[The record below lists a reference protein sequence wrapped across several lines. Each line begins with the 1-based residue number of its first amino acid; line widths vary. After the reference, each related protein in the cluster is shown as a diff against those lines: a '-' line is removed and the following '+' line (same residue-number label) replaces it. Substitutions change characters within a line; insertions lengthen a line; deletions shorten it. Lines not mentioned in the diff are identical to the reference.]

1 VGRPRWRV
9 ADIRLVLVGVVLIAA
24 WISIGYRLFEVQG
37 VHAAEYAEP
46 GFDQRV
52 RHEETP
58 AKRGTIYDRDGIEL
72 AVTVDASTVVANP
85 SVITD
90 PVATAGALAPILGL
104 DEASLATRLS
114 DPESQFTYVARRIDA
129 AVADRVRDVVS
140 EQDLEG
146 LSIVAEPDRVYP
158 AGSLASQVLGFVQQ
172 DDQAGL
178 EGIELEYDDL
188 LSGTPGT
195 RILERDPYGV
205 EILSGELLVEPAIP
219 GSDLVL
225 TIDREIQSA
234 VQEAADQALIDTN
247 AAGATIVV
255 LEVGTG
261 DILAMASA
269 PGFDPNQRDTIDSGA
284 VRNRAVT
291 DVYEPGSTL
300 KVVTISA
307 ALQEGIVTPD
317 DAWFVPAELE
327 IPPKEEPYTDE
338 GRTEGAVM
346 SVADIVAHSSNVGT
360 IQIEQQLGTEDF
372 HRYLS
377 SFGLGQSTGSGLPGE
392 VSGLLRPAAEWC
404 PNVCGPSTAIGY
416 RVDVTALQMAA
427 LFSTI
432 ANDGVWVQPH
442 VVQEI
447 VDSDGI
453 AESTE
458 PQQRPVLSQATA
470 ATMRTLLGGVVEVGT
485 GHRAAIDGYT
495 VGGKTGTTQKY
506 LSEEGI
512 YSEDDRIAS
521 FIGMAPLSDPRIVV
535 AVVLDSPHGEI
546 TEGDRSVDLR
556 FGGVAAAPVFARV
569 AEASLNRL
577 GVAPDAP

>member
-1 VGRPRWRV
+1 MGRPRWRV
-9 ADIRLVLVGVVLIAA
+9 ADIRLVLVGFFLIAA

-72 AVTVDASTVVANP
+72 AVTVDSATVVANP
-85 SVITD
+85 SLMTD
-90 PVATAGALAPILGL
+90 PVGTAAALAPVLGL
-104 DEASLATRLS
+104 DEASLATRLA
-114 DPESQFTYVARRIDA
+114 DPESQFAYVARRIDA
-129 AVADRVRDVVS
+129 VDAERVRAVISDQS
-140 EQDLEG
+140 LKG
-146 LSIVAEPDRVYP
+146 LSIITEPDRVYP
-158 AGSLASQVLGFVQQ
+158 AGSLASQVLGFVRQ

-188 LSGTPGT
+188 LSGTPGS
-195 RILERDPYGV
+195 RILERDSYGV
-205 EILSGELLVEPAIP
+205 PIPSGELLIEPAVP

-234 VQEAADQALIDTN
+234 VQHAADQALLDTN
-247 AAGATIVV
+247 AAGATVVV

-269 PGFDPNQRDTIDSGA
+269 PGFDSNERDTIDTGA

-291 DVYEPGSTL
+291 DVFEPGSTL

-307 ALQEGIVTPD
+307 ALEEGLVTPED
-317 DAWFVPAELE
+317 SWFVPAELA
-327 IPPKEEPYTDE
+327 IPPKEEPYSDE
-338 GRTEGAVM
+338 GRREGAVM
-346 SVADIVAHSSNVGT
+346 SVADIVAHSSNIGT
-360 IQIEQQLGTEDF
+360 IQIEQELGNDDL

-427 LFSTI
+427 LFATV

-447 VDSDGI
+447 VDSDG
-453 AESTE
+453 ATGTTE
-458 PQQRPVLSQATA
+458 PQQRPVLSKATA
-470 ATMRTLLGGVVEVGT
+470 ETMRALLRGVVEVGT

-495 VGGKTGTTQKY
+495 VGGKTGTTQKF
-506 LSEEGI
+506 LSDEGI

-521 FIGMAPLSDPRIVV
+521 FIGMAPLSDPRIV
-535 AVVLDSPHGEI
+535 
-546 TEGDRSVDLR
+546 
-556 FGGVAAAPVFARV
+556 
-569 AEASLNRL
+569 
-577 GVAPDAP
+577 

>member
-1 VGRPRWRV
+1 MGRPRWRV
-9 ADIRLVLVGVVLIAA
+9 ADIRLLLVGLVFIAS
-24 WISIGYRLFEVQG
+24 WIGIGFRLFDVQG
-37 VHAAEYAEP
+37 VHAAEYAGP

-72 AVTVDASTVVANP
+72 AVTVDAPTVVANP

-90 PVATAGALAPILGL
+90 PAGTAHLLAPILGI
-104 DEASLATRLS
+104 DEASLTTRLS
-114 DPESQFTYVARRIDA
+114 NSESEFSYVARRIDPL
-129 AVADRVRDVVS
+129 VATRVD
-140 EQDLEG
+140 ELITGQDLEG
-146 LSIVAEPDRVYP
+146 ISLTSEPDRVYP

-172 DDQAGL
+172 DDQQGL
-178 EGIELEYDDL
+178 EGIEMEYDDL

-195 RILERDPYGV
+195 RILERDPDGV
-205 EILSGELLVEPAIP
+205 EIPSGELLVEPAIP

-247 AAGATIVV
+247 AKAATVVV

-269 PGFDPNQRDTIDSGA
+269 PGFDPNRRDTIDA
-284 VRNRAVT
+284 EPVRNRAVT

-307 ALQEGIVTPD
+307 ALEEGLVTPD
-317 DAWFVPAELE
+317 DSWFVPAELE
-327 IPPKEEPYTDE
+327 IPPKEEPYSDE
-338 GRTEGAVM
+338 GRVDGGVM
-346 SVADIVAHSSNVGT
+346 SVADIVAYSSNIGT
-360 IQIEQQLGTEDF
+360 IQIEQNLGNETF

-392 VSGLLRPAAEWC
+392 VSGLLRPAEEWC

-447 VDSDGI
+447 VDSDGNT
-453 AESTE
+453 ESSE
-458 PQQRPVLSQATA
+458 PQQRPVLSKATA
-470 ATMRTLLGGVVEVGT
+470 ETMRTLLQGVVEVGT
-485 GHRAAIDGYT
+485 GHRAAIDGFT
-495 VGGKTGTTQKY
+495 VGGKTGTTQKF

-512 YSEDDRIAS
+512 YSEDDRVAS

-535 AVVLDSPHGEI
+535 AVVLDSPNGQI
-546 TEGDRSVDLR
+546 AEGDRTVDLR
-556 FGGVAAAPVFARV
+556 FGGVSAAPVFAEV
-569 AEASLNRL
+569 AEAALNRL

>member
-9 ADIRLVLVGVVLIAA
+9 ADIRLVLVGLVFIAS
-24 WISIGYRLFEVQG
+24 WVGIGFRLFSVQG
-37 VHAAEYAEP
+37 VHAAEYAAS

-58 AKRGTIYDRDGIEL
+58 AKRGTIYDRDGIEV
-72 AVTVDASTVVANP
+72 AVTVDAPTVVANP

-90 PVATAGALAPILGL
+90 PTGTARLLAPLLAI
-104 DEASLATRLS
+104 DEESLITRLS
-114 DPESQFTYVARRIDA
+114 NPESQFTYVARRIDPL
-129 AVADRVRDVVS
+129 VADRIRELVADEKVDGIS
-140 EQDLEG
+140 L
-146 LSIVAEPDRVYP
+146 VAEPDRVYP

-188 LSGTPGT
+188 LAGTPGT

-205 EILSGELLVEPAIP
+205 EILSGELLIEPAVP

-234 VQEAADQALIDTN
+234 VQEAADRALVATN
-247 AAGATIVV
+247 AKAATIVV

-269 PGFDPNQRDTIDSGA
+269 PGFDPNYRDTINPET

-291 DVYEPGSTL
+291 DVFEPGSTL
-300 KVVTISA
+300 KVVTIAA
-307 ALQEGIVTPD
+307 ALEEGLVTPD
-317 DAWFVPAELE
+317 DSWFVPAEIE
-327 IPPKEEPYTDE
+327 IPPKEVPYSDE
-338 GRTEGAVM
+338 GRDHGAVM
-346 SVADIVAHSSNVGT
+346 SVTEIVAHSSNIGT
-360 IQIEQQLGTEDF
+360 IQIAQNLGNETL

-377 SFGLGQSTGSGLPGE
+377 SFGLGQATGAGLPGE
-392 VSGLLRPAAEWC
+392 VSGLLRPAEEWC

-432 ANDGVWVQPH
+432 ANDGIWVQPH
-442 VVQEI
+442 VVQEV
-447 VDSDGI
+447 VDSDGNPE
-453 AESTE
+453 ATE
-458 PQQRPVLSQATA
+458 PQQRPVISKATA
-470 ATMRTLLGGVVEVGT
+470 ETMRSLLGGVVEVGT
-485 GHRAAIDGYT
+485 GHRAAVDGFT
-495 VGGKTGTTQKY
+495 VGGKTGTTQKF
-506 LSEEGI
+506 LSEEGV
-512 YSEDDRIAS
+512 YSEDDRVAS
-521 FIGMAPLSDPRIVV
+521 FIGMAPLNDPRIVV

-546 TEGDRSVDLR
+546 TEGDGTVDLR
-556 FGGVAAAPVFARV
+556 FGGVSAAPVFAEV
-569 AEASLNRL
+569 AESALNRL

>member
-1 VGRPRWRV
+1 MGRPRWRV
-9 ADIRLVLVGVVLIAA
+9 ADIRLVLVGVVLVAA

-72 AVTVDASTVVANP
+72 AVTVNASTVVANP

-90 PVATAGALAPILGL
+90 PVATAGALAPVLGL
-104 DEASLATRLS
+104 DEASLATRLA

-129 AVADRVRDVVS
+129 AVADRVRDVIS
-140 EQDLEG
+140 QQDLEG
-146 LSIVAEPDRVYP
+146 LSIIAEPDRVYP
-158 AGSLASQVLGFVQQ
+158 AGTLASQVLGFVRQ

-234 VQEAADQALIDTN
+234 AQEAADQALIDTN

-307 ALQEGIVTPD
+307 ALEEGIVTPD
-317 DAWFVPAELE
+317 DSWLVPAELE
-327 IPPKEEPYTDE
+327 IPPKEEPYSDE

-346 SVADIVAHSSNVGT
+346 SVADIVAHSSNIGT
-360 IQIEQQLGTEDF
+360 IQIEQQLGNDDF

-392 VSGLLRPAAEWC
+392 VSGLLRPAEEWC

-427 LFSTI
+427 LFSTV

-447 VDSDGI
+447 VDSDGTT
-453 AESTE
+453 ESTE

-470 ATMRTLLGGVVEVGT
+470 ETMRTLLGGVVEVGT

-556 FGGVAAAPVFARV
+556 FGGVSAAPVFAQV
-569 AEASLNRL
+569 TEASLNRL